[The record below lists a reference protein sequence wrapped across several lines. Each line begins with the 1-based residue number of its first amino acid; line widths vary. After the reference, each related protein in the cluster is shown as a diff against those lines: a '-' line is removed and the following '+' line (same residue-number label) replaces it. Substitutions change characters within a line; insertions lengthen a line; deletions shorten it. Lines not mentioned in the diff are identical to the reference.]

1 MAVGKIRKISS
12 WTMLV
17 VVAISL
23 VIFGLFYF
31 GGVDA
36 PYGDREWKNPTYT
49 EELLIWSY
57 IMLAFC
63 ITGMAL
69 FAIMQFATSFT
80 KNIKKSLMSLA
91 VLGGFALLL
100 FLAYSLGDTTPLPG
114 INKSSAEFNVDFWL
128 KVTDMWIFTTYI
140 LMALSVLFIVAGSV
154 KKALNK

>member
-31 GGVDA
+31 GGVDE
-36 PYGDREWKNPTYT
+36 PYGERQWKNPSYT

-57 IMLAFC
+57 IILSLC
-63 ITGMAL
+63 ILGMAL
-69 FAIMQFATSFT
+69 FAIVQFATSFT
-80 KNIKKSLMSLA
+80 KNIKKSLMSVA
-91 VLGGFALLL
+91 VLGSFALLMV
-100 FLAYSLGDTTPLPG
+100 LAYSIGDATPLPG
-114 INKSSAEFNVDFWL
+114 INKSSAKYNVDFWL
-128 KVTDMWIFTTYI
+128 KVTDMWIYTVYI
-140 LMALSVLFIVAGSV
+140 LMSLSTLLIIAGSI